1 MSSDDK
7 MFEDIFKRRYSNK
20 PTNPKNAS
28 TYTLD
33 LSSLTYNRSLK
44 T

>member
-7 MFEDIFKRRYSNK
+7 MFEEIFKRRYSNK
-20 PTNPKNAS
+20 PTNPNNSSSYKR
-28 TYTLD
+28 D
-33 LSSLTYNRSLK
+33 LSSLLYNRSLK